1 MKTSEEIRS
10 TMRNTLLLSLML
22 GLTWMLAA
30 VPTSVVQ
37 QYLSVILN
45 SLSGVY
51 ILVFTVLAQKKAG
64 RKPKKNADGKPGKR
78 PHHLQRTHY
87 HLISDVL

>member
-64 RKPKKNADGKPGKR
+64 RKPKKKADGKPGKKTSSSSENT
-78 PHHLQRTHY
+78 L
-87 HLISDVL
+87 SSEF